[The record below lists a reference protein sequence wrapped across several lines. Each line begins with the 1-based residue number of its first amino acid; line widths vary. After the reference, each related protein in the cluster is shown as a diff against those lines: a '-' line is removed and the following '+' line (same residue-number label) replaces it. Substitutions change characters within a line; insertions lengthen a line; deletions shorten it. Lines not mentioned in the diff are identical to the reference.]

1 MCSESCMGVLM
12 SDQHTSSLSA
22 VAKEHVLSLA
32 RALRVAGP
40 VALVTAV
47 AVHGTLGGSESSRA
61 AVPLQQANRL
71 EIPSASETIRTAAL
85 ASPELPRPSAAS
97 IPESAPIEP
106 WVRSDAASRA
116 ADMTPLKT
124 PKQLSREQANIARF
138 IAARYR
144 LTVEATTEFVHH
156 AYLAARDMRIDPMLV
171 LAVMSVES
179 SFNPNAQSSAG
190 AQGLM
195 QVLTRVHM
203 EKFLPFGGIRAAFDP
218 VASIRVGS
226 AILRD
231 YISREGSVEGGLK
244 SYVGAALMDNDG
256 GYGAKVLNARDR
268 IAAAAAGTLPPPE
281 YAPAPAPKVE
291 RVALVRRAAETS
303 ETANTLTEAS
313 GAVPASV
320 EPPAEPMP
328 AVLSAPGAAA
338 PGNGDL

>member
-1 MCSESCMGVLM
+1 M
-12 SDQHTSSLSA
+12 SDQHSLSLRSVA
-22 VAKEHVLSLA
+22 VQHALSVA
-32 RALRVAGP
+32 RSLRVAGP

-47 AVHGTLGGSESSRA
+47 AIHGTLGGLESSRA
-61 AVPLQQANRL
+61 AVPLFQQAASLGSPAESHAIHTASLSVL
-71 EIPSASETIRTAAL
+71 ETVRPASASTH
-85 ASPELPRPSAAS
+85 
-97 IPESAPIEP
+97 ESAPMEP

-195 QVLTRVHM
+195 QVLTRVHV

-226 AILRD
+226 SILRD

-244 SYVGAALMDNDG
+244 SYVGAALMDSDG

-281 YAPAPAPKVE
+281 YAPVSAPK
-291 RVALVRRAAETS
+291 VALVRRGLDATETTDALRGPAAAE
-303 ETANTLTEAS
+303 
-313 GAVPASV
+313 PASL
-320 EPPAEPMP
+320 EPSAEPMP
-328 AVLSAPGAAA
+328 AVLSAPPTETPAS
-338 PGNGDL
+338 NGDL